1 MRSFRQAVENGLLP
15 WFHRHKRILPWRT
28 RRTPYRVWISEL
40 MLQQTQVQ
48 TVGPYYQRWMKRFP
62 SLRSLADAPLQDVLK
77 QWQGLGYYTRARNAH
92 RAARHIQSEHG
103 GRFPRDYEGLLAL
116 PGVGPYTAAAI
127 GSLAMELDVAVVD
140 GNVTRVAARLLAL
153 DEDVASA
160 AAKATIQD
168 FADTLLIPGRAGDLN
183 EALME
188 LGATV
193 CLPRAPAC
201 ASCPFTRVCR
211 ARRSGEPTRFP
222 VKARARAVPH
232 KHVGAG
238 LVVNRHGE
246 LLIARRREDAMLGG
260 MWEFPG
266 GVREPGESNEAC
278 IARELHEELGI
289 RVVVGRHFLTVRH
302 AFSHFTMDLHAHW
315 AKIRTGRPR
324 AIACS
329 DYAWVG
335 LDGLRTYPFPRAD
348 VRIIESL
355 EASGIER

>member
-1 MRSFRQAVENGLLP
+1 
-15 WFHRHKRILPWRT
+15 
-28 RRTPYRVWISEL
+28 

-48 TVGPYYQRWMKRFP
+48 TVRPYYRRWMKRFP
-62 SLRSLADAPLQDVLK
+62 SLRSLADAPLRDVLK
-77 QWQGLGYYTRARNAH
+77 QWEGLGYYTRARNAH
-92 RAARHIQSEHG
+92 RAARLIRSEHG
-103 GRFPRDYEGLLAL
+103 GRFPRDHAGLMAL

-127 GSLAMELDVAVVD
+127 GSLAMGLDVAVVD
-140 GNVTRVAARLLAL
+140 GNVTRVVARLLAL
-153 DEDVASA
+153 DEDVASG
-160 AAKATIQD
+160 AAKATIRD
-168 FADTLLIPGRAGDLN
+168 VVDALLVPGRAGDFN

-201 ASCPFTRVCR
+201 EECPFTRVCR

-222 VKARARAVPH
+222 VKAPARAVPH

-238 LVVNRHGE
+238 LVVNRRGE

-266 GVREPGESNEAC
+266 GVREPGETNEDC

-289 RVVVGRHFLTVRH
+289 RVEVGEHALTVRH

-315 AKIRTGRPR
+315 AKIRAGRPR

-329 DYAWVG
+329 EYAWVG
-335 LDGLRTYPFPRAD
+335 LDGLRAYPFPRAD
-348 VRIIESL
+348 VRVIEWL
-355 EASGIER
+355 DASGIQR